1 MLFFPSGTPF
11 GPPDPWDDTEISEE
25 GADFLSALSFTVALW
40 QIMLPLLAGGAILCL
55 VAWACEHAGR
65 ALHRQY
71 QIRMRRGYYWFE
83 RREEEARRKFAEGCR
98 ELIGTPGDYSRRYR
112 ALLDAFRDELNEID
126 EERRRDWAMHRR
138 RATAFAWA
146 SPKAV
151 SGRERRRAKRA
162 AAWRA
167 WAEKFAA
174 AVRLGKTP
182 PEPPSG
188 RRGGNGGAPIRR
200 LCERSLNPPPTPEA
214 LAAQWEKAHGRG
226 PVEEKIRLGSM
237 MLDIEATVD
246 SSLVRNT
253 DGEIVGR
260 NPGLRGWLR
269 ENCPEMMRHYR
280 MLMDCRQLADRFRKV
295 HGVRDPLPA
304 AILLE
309 KELPKSVPAPWRRA
323 LAPRHAAARRL
334 LAIPATRSEKALLK
348 ELERCPIL
356 GAAPRSGGISRRW
369 AVC

>member
-1 MLFFPSGTPF
+1 MPYASPF
-11 GPPDPWDDTEISEE
+11 GPPSPSEKELDMTQE
-25 GADFLSALSFTVALW
+25 GVDFLAALPLVVGLW
-40 QIMLPLLAGGAILCL
+40 QIYLPLLAGGAVLCL
-55 VAWACEHAGR
+55 CAWACERAGK

-83 RREEEARRKFAEGCR
+83 RREEEAKRKFTEACR
-98 ELIGTPGDYSRRYR
+98 EYNHSPDAPRSRYYEI
-112 ALLDAFRDELNEID
+112 LDDFRRELNEIE
-126 EERRRDWAMHRR
+126 EERRRDWSKHWKPDPD
-138 RATAFAWA
+138 FARS
-146 SPKAV
+146 SPKALA
-151 SGRERRRAKRA
+151 GRERRRAKRA

-174 AVRLGKTP
+174 AVRLGRTP

-226 PVEEKIRLGSM
+226 PVAEKIRLGSM
-237 MLDIEATVD
+237 MLDVEAAVE
-246 SSLVRNT
+246 SSLIRNT

-260 NPGLRGWLR
+260 NPGVRGWLR
-269 ENCPEMMRHYR
+269 ENCPRMLRHYR
-280 MLMDCRQLADRFRKV
+280 VLMDCRQLADKFRKV

-309 KELPKSVPAPWRRA
+309 KELPKSIPAPWRKA
-323 LAPRHAAARRL
+323 LEPRHAAARRL
-334 LAIPATRSEKALLK
+334 LALYATRSEKAFLQA
-348 ELERCPIL
+348 LEKCPIL
-356 GAAPRSGGISRRW
+356 GAAPRPGAGGRRRTG
-369 AVC
+369 